1 MVPFRSKL
9 SVQNLPQVHTFT
21 LFLSSSLFHCLA
33 NSCSVCA
40 SLTDGKGFI
49 AQKRRPESVGT
60 SRDTDLEAASTH
72 RNMLSSAMVSK
83 VCASSAVG
91 HCILFDS
98 LSLNGAGIL
107 CHWMFVCSNC
117 VELEPERQ
125 WGFWISN
132 CLCKWQNIG
141 AFLFR
146 ALLHNGTYVC
156 M

>member
-1 MVPFRSKL
+1 MPVRMYVYTSSSQYP
-9 SVQNLPQVHTFT
+9 VQSRHSHGTIQVKTVCAKSAPGTYVHVHETVT

-83 VCASSAVG
+83 VRASAAVG

-98 LSLNGAGIL
+98 
-107 CHWMFVCSNC
+107 CHPMGLESCASECLYNVAIVSN
-117 VELEPERQ
+117 
-125 WGFWISN
+125 
-132 CLCKWQNIG
+132 
-141 AFLFR
+141 
-146 ALLHNGTYVC
+146 
-156 M
+156 